1 MAILTPR
8 RGESSDGR
16 MPLRDHLREL
26 RKRVVRAAL
35 ALLVGAVG
43 GWFLY
48 DPVVVILAAP
58 LYEVAADRGTTVS
71 LNFQSVIAP
80 FDLKLKVSLFIGV
93 LVSSPVWT
101 YQLWAFVTPG
111 LTKKERRYALGFVV
125 AAVPLFA
132 GGAGLAYLFLGN
144 AVRFL
149 IEFTPVNFENLINAQ
164 DYLSF
169 VMRIILAFGLS
180 FLVPVVLVA
189 LNFTGVMSAQA
200 MISAWRWIVV
210 VAFTFAAIATPT
222 PDVLSMF
229 MLAMPLLILFAL
241 AVTIAWLNDRRR
253 RRREDPELGGLADD
267 EASSL

>member
-1 MAILTPR
+1 MAITTPR
-8 RGESSDGR
+8 RGANPDGR
-16 MPLRDHLREL
+16 MPLRSHLHEL

-35 ALLVGAVG
+35 GLLAGGVV

-48 DPVVVILAAP
+48 DPVVTALAAP
-58 LYEVAADRGTTVS
+58 LYAVAEGRGTTVS
-71 LNFQSVIAP
+71 LNFQSVVAP

-93 LVSSPVWT
+93 LASSPVWT

-111 LTKKERRYALGFVV
+111 LTRNERRYALGFVF

-132 GGAGLAYLFLGN
+132 AGAYLAYLFLAN

-149 IEFTPVNFENLINAQ
+149 IEFTPVQFENLINAQ

-180 FLVPVVLVA
+180 FLVPLVLVG
-189 LNFTGVMSAQA
+189 LNFTKLLSAHA
-200 MISAWRWIVV
+200 MITAWRWIVV
-210 VAFTFAAIATPT
+210 LAFTFAAIATPT

-229 MLAMPLLILFAL
+229 ILALPLLFLFAL
-241 AVTIAWLNDRRR
+241 AIAIAWLNDRRR
-253 RRREDPELGGLADD
+253 RRAEPDFSGLDDD

>member
-1 MAILTPR
+1 MAITTPR
-8 RGESSDGR
+8 RGANAEGR
-16 MPLRDHLREL
+16 MPLGDHLREL

-35 ALLVGAVG
+35 GLLAGALA

-48 DPVVVILAAP
+48 EPVLAALVLP
-58 LYEVAADRGTTVS
+58 VRAVAEQQDIAVN
-71 LNFQSVIAP
+71 LNIQTLVGA

-93 LVSSPVWT
+93 IVSSPIWT

-111 LTKKERRYALGFVV
+111 LTRRERRYALGFVLS
-125 AAVPLFA
+125 AVPLFA
-132 GGAGLAYLFLGN
+132 AGAGLAYLFLGN

-149 IEFTPVNFENLINAQ
+149 VTFTPTDVENLLNLQ

-189 LNFTGVMSAQA
+189 LNFTGVLSARA

-210 VAFTFAAIATPT
+210 MAFTFAAIATPT

-229 MLAMPLLILFAL
+229 MLALPLLCLFAL
-241 AVTIAWLNDRRR
+241 AVGIATLNDRRR
-253 RRREDPELGGLADD
+253 RRREPDFSHLDDD
-267 EASSL
+267 EASPL